1 MARRAHG
8 WVLAAEG
15 LRVETRTVG
24 VEPSAALRG
33 VAGQT
38 VPLGVTRNAA
48 LQILAGRVYVG
59 RFIGFNSWDAV
70 VHPARVADVVRE
82 QLFAVPGRTAAG
94 LLALAAFLLVGYL
107 AVYSFTGLNLEL
119 ERDDDD

>member
-15 LRVETRTVG
+15 LRVEARTVG

-48 LQILAGRVYVG
+48 LQILAGRLTMVQKKFRLG
-59 RFIGFNSWDAV
+59 IV
-70 VHPARVADVVRE
+70 VSGTP
-82 QLFAVPGRTAAG
+82 QAVPRAETGVEMTVGAELR
-94 LLALAAFLLVGYL
+94 LVVTVG
-107 AVYSFTGLNLEL
+107 A
-119 ERDDDD
+119 